1 MPRIYFYIARKFW
14 GPFLFALGVFAA
26 LVVLGDTFEK
36 LKTLNN
42 GYSTLGAVLSY
53 SLATFP
59 NWLATIMPVACLLGA
74 ISVIS
79 EMVANGEWTACVAG
93 GFSPK
98 QLLPGKPKS
107 LCRCL
112 IIWYCRNRW
121 PSDSLEM
128 RKMPLGSRF
137 GPPYGMICL
146 LTS

>member
-79 EMVANGEWTACVAG
+79 EMVANGSGPRAWRAG
-93 GFSPK
+93 FPPNNYLSP
-98 QLLPGKPKS
+98 
-107 LCRCL
+107 
-112 IIWYCRNRW
+112 
-121 PSDSLEM
+121 
-128 RKMPLGSRF
+128 
-137 GPPYGMICL
+137 
-146 LTS
+146 